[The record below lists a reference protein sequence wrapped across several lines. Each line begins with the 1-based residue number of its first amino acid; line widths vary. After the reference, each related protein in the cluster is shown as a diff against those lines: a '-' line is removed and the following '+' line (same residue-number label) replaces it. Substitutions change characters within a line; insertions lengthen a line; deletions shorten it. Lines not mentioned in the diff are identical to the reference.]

1 MRVKCTGNEIEK
13 RRECSETVSF
23 GILLVPVGKTI
34 QECKNIILVDF
45 SNISITNGNKQNTK
59 RNRFTTLS
67 AFFNFIA
74 STLNPHLLN
83 PCEGPMLK
91 KMFKK

>member
-34 QECKNIILVDF
+34 QECKNIILFDF
-45 SNISITNGNKQNTK
+45 SDISIIK
-59 RNRFTTLS
+59 LS
-67 AFFNFIA
+67 FQ
-74 STLNPHLLN
+74 L
-83 PCEGPMLK
+83 
-91 KMFKK
+91 